1 MRQTAHNGGKLK
13 MPCLIPRPFPC
24 TNQSLRLLEEGQQ
37 MLPFAF
43 MTIIEVIDALPLWEG
58 KEIEPKI
65 LHQYHVDVYSCW

>member
-1 MRQTAHNGGKLK
+1 
-13 MPCLIPRPFPC
+13 
-24 TNQSLRLLEEGQQ
+24 